1 MNKIAKLIKA
11 KTIEFTKVLIE
22 NYKAVGLNEVS
33 AVIVA
38 KLYYLAEENQNF
50 LSIEKLSKEVTLDVE
65 ALSNEI
71 INLVNKGY
79 IELNV
84 DNRGRETFTL
94 DGIIEKIG
102 EVLQN
107 GSDEN
112 ILRERQE
119 KLSLIVQYVET
130 TFGRNCSAA
139 DLVVINAWLDNSY
152 QYDDIKDA
160 VFQTFKLGKT
170 NLKYVDAILANK
182 GSQQKKPTVEVDEDI
197 KAILDT
203 AYVKK

>member
-38 KLYYLAEENQNF
+38 KLYYLAEENENF
-50 LSIEKLSKEVTLDVE
+50 LSIEKLSKEVTLDIE

-79 IELNV
+79 IDLNV

-107 GSDEN
+107 GSDESL
-112 ILRERQE
+112 LRERQE

-130 TFGRNCSAA
+130 TFGRNSSAA
-139 DLVVINAWLDNSY
+139 DLVIINAWLDSNY
-152 QYDDIKDA
+152 QYEDVKDA
-160 VFQTFKLGKT
+160 VFQAFKLGKT

-182 GSQQKKPTVEVDEDI
+182 AAQQKKPTVEVDEDI